1 MDNSSLAVS
10 NGAIDSEVIE
20 VKITKSQLLSFK
32 GLDLE
37 GIEVIDLKTEGL
49 SQIAAKIAEVKDA
62 TILAVEAFNKS
73 EILSAIAAG
82 ASGALS
88 ENIIFEDAEL
98 AIQALKQGLI
108 LVDNRESNV
117 CNFAIVPPA
126 LINTKIEQLRREL
139 ATALIRCW
147 RKKTLP
153 EDLNL
158 ESIEKKLALSD
169 FAMVVSKGIE
179 RFSFKKELKT
189 LSKGEK
195 KYHLATRANLNS
207 LATKYQESYFSQ
219 KLYRSIQIPNSALMK
234 IRTNAYQQKEQL
246 ASLIADFYLRCT
258 KFGSMTVKQFF
269 LSTILKLK
277 KYEIH
282 WESQHQSAK
291 EKTMQYYSSYY
302 NLAIKVATKE
312 NQKDF
317 ESALRVLDLFYNE
330 TVRTEVYRSIS
341 CLIFELIQELNFYYE
356 RANKCDL
363 FLQEIEELSG
373 LEETETETVKV
384 DVALQSRFFL
394 LRNELESRE
403 GSIFDWCDRETARLE
418 RDRSSLKDTIA
429 LKIFEE
435 CRIWALELILEKY

>member
-1 MDNSSLAVS
+1 MDNNLIVS
-10 NGAIDSEVIE
+10 NGAIDPEVIE
-20 VKITKSQLLSFK
+20 VKNTKLQLFSVES
-32 GLDLE
+32 LDLE
-37 GIEVIDLKTEGL
+37 GIEVVDLKKGL
-49 SQIAAKIAEVKDA
+49 SQIAAKIAEDKNA
-62 TILAVEAFNKS
+62 TILAVEACNKA

-88 ENIIFEDAEL
+88 ENIILEDAHL

-108 LVDNRESNV
+108 LVDNRRSNV
-117 CNFAIVPPA
+117 CNFAIVPQA

-139 ATALIRCW
+139 ATTLVRCW
-147 RKKTLP
+147 RKKSLP

-158 ESIEKKLALSD
+158 ESVEKKVVSSD
-169 FAMVVSKGIE
+169 FVTAISQGIE
-179 RFSFKKELKT
+179 CFSFEKELKT

-195 KYHLATRANLNS
+195 NYHLATKANLNS

-246 ASLIADFYLRCT
+246 ASLIADFFLRCT

-291 EKTMQYYSSYY
+291 EKTMQYYSSYC
-302 NLAIKVATKE
+302 NLAIKFSEKE

-317 ESALRVLDLFYNE
+317 ESALRVLELFYDQ
-330 TVRTEVYRSIS
+330 TLRAEVYRSVS

-373 LEETETETVKV
+373 LEEIETVKV
-384 DVALQSRFFL
+384 DAALQSRFFL
-394 LRNELESRE
+394 LRNELESRF

-429 LKIFEE
+429 KKIGEE